1 MKNYILSEINLT
13 SELLNSISK
22 DPFLINQ
29 LQEAALKC
37 LETLR
42 SEGKIMLAGN
52 GGSAGDAQHLAA
64 EFISRFNFNRNA
76 LPAIALTTDTSILTA
91 IGNDYGFE
99 YVFSRQIQ
107 ALGKIGDV
115 FIGYSTSGK
124 SKNIL
129 NAFSE
134 AKAAGITCIGFT
146 GNNNGPM
153 NTLADIL
160 IKLPSS
166 LTPKIQEG
174 HLILGHILCGL
185 VESEFFNKPK

>member
-13 SELLNSISK
+13 SELLNLICK
-22 DPFLINQ
+22 DHFLINQ

-37 LETLR
+37 LESLR

-107 ALGKIGDV
+107 ALGRRGDV

-146 GNNNGPM
+146 GNNDGPM

-185 VESEFFNKPK
+185 VELEFFNKPK